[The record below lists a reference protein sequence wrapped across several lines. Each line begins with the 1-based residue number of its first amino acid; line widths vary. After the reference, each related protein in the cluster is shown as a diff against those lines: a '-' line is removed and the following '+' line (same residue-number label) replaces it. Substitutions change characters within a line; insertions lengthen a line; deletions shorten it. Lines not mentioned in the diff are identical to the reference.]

1 MPQSILVRNI
11 ATHEKDFDR
20 NILQSA
26 KNRLWNKRFG
36 IGHKVNYD
44 RDKHTLLYYNI
55 FKTNSCDLIDYINK
69 TMKGEEICG
78 EEVSSEGILPLINN
92 YVECNPSQVISDACS
107 WEEFK
112 W

>member
-20 NILQSA
+20 NISQSA

-36 IGHKVNYD
+36 IGHKVNYN
-44 RDKHTLLYYNI
+44 RDKHALLYYSM

-69 TMKGEEICG
+69 TIKGEEICI
-78 EEVSSEGILPLINN
+78 ENN
-92 YVECNPSQVISDACS
+92 TCSVVRHIIERCVNCNPS
-107 WEEFK
+107 
-112 W
+112 